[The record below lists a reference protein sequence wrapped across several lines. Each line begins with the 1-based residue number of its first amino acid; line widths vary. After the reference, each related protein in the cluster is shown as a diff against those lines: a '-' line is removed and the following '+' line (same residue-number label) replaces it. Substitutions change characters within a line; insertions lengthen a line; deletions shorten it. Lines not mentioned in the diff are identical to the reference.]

1 MTAFASGFGRFVR
14 PHASCQRG
22 QRRIIPLAAC
32 LVAAAVVPRPATAGL
47 VLWWQFS
54 GSGTAVNGVTTL
66 ADSSASGYAGT
77 FSSSGTASAVFET
90 VTYGTSGVTG
100 TGLNFSAQSANN
112 GSQVGAFG
120 SLPNLSFGTGNFSIS
135 LWVRKEAATNGS
147 WSNTSAV
154 RVGSGTTTLDF
165 YVGSS
170 NGGASDKP
178 TTLWGSGNITSGTN
192 QNVNLS
198 TASLPVDPS
207 ATAALSHIVSVR
219 SGNTNTLYVNGVS
232 AGTLTNW
239 PVGGSVNADGV
250 FAVNWNPGGAMY
262 QTNATF
268 SNLQV
273 YDEALTGAQVASLYA
288 NPLVVVPEPGALA
301 LAAIGIGAAA
311 GVIRGR
317 RARGDGRSSRRR

>member
-1 MTAFASGFGRFVR
+1 MAAFGSGVGRFVR

-32 LVAAAVVPRPATAGL
+32 LVAVAVAPRPATAGL

-54 GSGTAVNGVTTL
+54 GSGTAVNGATTL

-100 TGLNFSAQSANN
+100 TGLNFSPQSAGN
-112 GSQVGAFG
+112 GSQVGASG
-120 SLPNLSFGTGNFSIS
+120 SLPNLNFGTGGFSIS

-154 RVGSGTTTLDF
+154 RVGSGTTKLDL

-178 TTLWGSGNITSGTN
+178 TAVWGSGNTTSGAN
-192 QNVNLS
+192 QNVNLATS
-198 TASLPVDPS
+198 SLPVDPS
-207 ATAALSHIVSVR
+207 ATAVLSHIVSVR
-219 SGNTNTLYVNGVS
+219 SGSTNTLYVNGVS

-239 PVGGSVNADGV
+239 PVGGSVNAVGG
-250 FAVNWNPGGAMY
+250 FSVNWNPDGTSY

-288 NPLVVVPEPGALA
+288 NPMVVVPEPGAVA
-301 LAAIGIGAAA
+301 LAAIGTVAAA
-311 GVIRGR
+311 GAIRRR